1 MPTRTK
7 NQKRK
12 KGRKGKADPV
22 SQLLKLSQDTAAEMM
37 AADGDDSFDILLFQ
51 FALLDFVQGLP
62 CRKHD
67 FEPPFDRQWV
77 RLLSIIWTSKH
88 NLSTIR
94 VRAVGR
100 IKESSISCSNHH
112 VLYKIAPYL
121 FQITALRARD
131 NIVTLHVRDFDCVK
145 HGTSAMNPPSFE
157 DVFQA
162 FSKAGFWKQSLRKLL
177 VFHCH
182 MSPSGD
188 TFELEG
194 EYPEDLEELV
204 VGYPYNQGG
213 IESSTIYKVSSRS
226 PRLRKLV
233 TGGSGGSEMMTMT
246 KGAMHY
252 LCDILSR
259 VNTIGNQICL
269 YYLAD
274 GEFARILKA
283 LTSGHSHPL
292 QYYPKMDSTSELRDK
307 EIGCGKYHN
316 MTPEQICRRHTLL
329 KFCFR
334 VNHYRGIFGDRSVPK
349 GLAPIVLEHCQRKS
363 DGQANALFF
372 YLLRERVD
380 WIVGSRSS

>member
-1 MPTRTK
+1 
-7 NQKRK
+7 
-12 KGRKGKADPV
+12 
-22 SQLLKLSQDTAAEMM
+22 
-37 AADGDDSFDILLFQ
+37 LLFQ

-252 LCDILSR
+252 LCDIL
-259 VNTIGNQICL
+259 
-269 YYLAD
+269 
-274 GEFARILKA
+274 
-283 LTSGHSHPL
+283 
-292 QYYPKMDSTSELRDK
+292 
-307 EIGCGKYHN
+307 
-316 MTPEQICRRHTLL
+316 